1 VHKAKTSSLKNAG
14 KMKINCYAMRAQRF
28 NEHKGFHQIMLK
40 KLTDTVS
47 CSLIA
52 MLAILFVAVGIPL
65 VHPILHDH
73 LGHHHIGARHDREC
87 FQATRHQ
94 GRTSECP
101 FCDFLA
107 TNQLQSADSGGT
119 IAEGEPVGFIMSA
132 NHIIL
137 VKSYPLLAEPRAPPA
152 FSFL

>member
-1 VHKAKTSSLKNAG
+1 
-14 KMKINCYAMRAQRF
+14 
-28 NEHKGFHQIMLK
+28 MLK

-52 MLAILFVAVGIPL
+52 ILAILFIAVGIPL

-73 LGHHHIGARHDREC
+73 LGQHHIGAHHDGKR
-87 FQATRHQ
+87 FWKASYQ
-94 GRTSECP
+94 GKTHACP
-101 FCDFLA
+101 FCDSLA
-107 TNQLQSADSGGT
+107 TNQLHSADSGGT
-119 IAEGEPVGFIMSA
+119 IAECEPVGFIVSA

-137 VKSYPLLAEPRAPPA
+137 VKSYPLRAEPRAPPA

>member
-1 VHKAKTSSLKNAG
+1 
-14 KMKINCYAMRAQRF
+14 
-28 NEHKGFHQIMLK
+28 MLK

-52 MLAILFVAVGIPL
+52 ILAILFIAVAIPL

-73 LGHHHIGARHDREC
+73 LGLDYSGGRHDGTLDWTASY
-87 FQATRHQ
+87 QDKTH
-94 GRTSECP
+94 TCP
-101 FCDFLA
+101 LCDFLA
-107 TNQLQSADSGGT
+107 TNQLHSADSGAIT
-119 IAEGEPVGFIMSA
+119 AECEPVGFIVSA

-137 VKSYPLLAEPRAPPA
+137 VKSYPLRAEPRAPPV